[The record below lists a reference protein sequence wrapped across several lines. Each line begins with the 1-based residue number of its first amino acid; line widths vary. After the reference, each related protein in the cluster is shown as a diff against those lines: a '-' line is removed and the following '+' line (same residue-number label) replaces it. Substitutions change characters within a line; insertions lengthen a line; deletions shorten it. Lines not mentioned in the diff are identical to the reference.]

1 MGKTWLGSRA
11 RRGIG
16 AVVIAVVAV
25 GAACGGWAGY
35 LRITGNIH
43 EIEPGVFRSA
53 QLGAD
58 KLAALIDEHHIKTVL
73 NLRGSNPGAGW
84 YDAEAEAVHDAGARY
99 VSIDLSDS
107 QEPDPAT
114 LTALVDAL
122 KTAPK
127 PLLLH
132 CSAGADRS
140 GLASAIYELLVMHR
154 SPAVADEQL
163 SFRYGHFPWLISRTG
178 AMDRTFE
185 WVVSQTN

>member
-1 MGKTWLGSRA
+1 MGTTWLFARA
-11 RRGIG
+11 RRSIG
-16 AVVIAVVAV
+16 TAVIAVVAL

-58 KLAALIDEHHIKTVL
+58 KLVALIDEHHIKTVL
-73 NLRGSNPGAGW
+73 NLRGNDPGEGW
-84 YDAEAEAVHDAGARY
+84 YDAEAKAVHDAGARY
-99 VSIDLSDS
+99 VSIGLSDS
-107 QEPDPAT
+107 HEPDPAT
-114 LTALVDAL
+114 LAKLVDAL

-132 CSAGADRS
+132 CAAGADRA
-140 GLASAIYELLVMHR
+140 GLASAIYEFLVMHR
-154 SPAVADEQL
+154 PPAVADEQL

-185 WVVSQTN
+185 RVVSETN